1 MKKIIISVILGLL
14 LCTTKTL
21 AQQVNTLYFFD
32 NVPYTSYINPALQTE
47 RDVYVG
53 LPVLGWGQVSVG
65 NLPFSVKDVL
75 YKKNGQLVTFLHPEF
90 GNKDKFYK
98 KLKHHTSLGADY
110 QVNILSFGWRKKNN
124 YYSVGITERIDGG
137 VSLPKDLFQLLLY
150 GTAESY
156 DVGRE
161 FSLKSLG
168 ASASVYTEI
177 GVGVS
182 TKLNEKLNIGYRIK
196 LLLGTA
202 NLSFSP
208 RKMKLSTS
216 TDKWEVMGDA
226 SFKMSSMLKINK
238 DFSSI
243 EMPSSI
249 IDYIKPSG
257 YGAAFD
263 LGVTYDII
271 KDLKFSASITDLG
284 FIYWNRNVKNID
296 SEINFAFDGINVDGT
311 SLFDGFSIGSAGD
324 SLLSGLTNSLV
335 VNGEQEKNHYV
346 SMPTAK
352 LNIGLEY
359 RFCKQKLG
367 IGLLSRTMLYNK
379 NIYEEITASFNM
391 RPTNWFNFS
400 VSYSMVNGR
409 GSLGTA
415 LSLRGGP
422 FLFFLAADYIPVT
435 WTSYTTGTDAQN
447 QTKIPIPYDYTGF
460 NLAGGITLVFGGRD
474 SDKDG
479 VKNKFDLCP
488 KTPKGVKVD
497 SVGCPLDTDGDGVP
511 DYLDLCPETPEAAYG
526 KIDSLGCP
534 LDTDGDGVPDYLD
547 LCPETPEAAYGRI
560 DSLGCPIDTDGDGV
574 PDYLDQCPETPEAA
588 YGKIDSLGCP
598 IDTDK
603 DGIFDYIDQCPN
615 TPENVEVD
623 SVGCPLDTDGDGV
636 PDYLDKCPDT
646 PKEAY
651 GFINAEGCPID
662 TDEDTVFDYL
672 DKCPDVK
679 GVVENNGCPE
689 VNEEVLKLFTKA
701 LQGIQ
706 FDSGKSTIK
715 KSSNG
720 ILNEIV
726 KVMVENPDYIL
737 SIEGHTDNVGDPLK
751 NLTLSDDRA
760 NAVRLFLIR
769 AGIAPERINASGYG
783 DTKPVA
789 DNSTAAG
796 RKENRR
802 VELSVSFERLVTEK
816 KATE

>member
-1 MKKIIISVILGLL
+1 MKKFIISVILGLL

-53 LPVLGWGQVSVG
+53 LPVLGWGQVSIG
-65 NLPFSVKDVL
+65 NLPFSVKDVI
-75 YKKNGQLVTFLHPEF
+75 YKKNGQLVTFLHPEL

-98 KLKHHTSLGADY
+98 KIRNSQIGADY
-110 QVNILSFGWRKKNN
+110 QINLLSFGWRKKNN

-137 VSLPKDLFQLLLY
+137 ISLPKDIFQLLLY

-156 DVGRE
+156 DKGRV
-161 FSLKSLG
+161 FNLKSLG

-196 LLLGTA
+196 FLLGTA

-208 RKMKLSTS
+208 KKLSLSAS
-216 TDKWEVMGDA
+216 TDEWKITGDA
-226 SFKMSSMLKINK
+226 SLKTSSFLKINN
-238 DFSSI
+238 DFGI
-243 EMPSSI
+243 EVPSSVL
-249 IDYIKPSG
+249 DYIKPSG

-271 KDLKFSASITDLG
+271 KDLKFSAAITDLG
-284 FIYWNRNVKNID
+284 FIYWNRNVKNVDAEID
-296 SEINFAFDGINVDGT
+296 FAFDGVEVEGT
-311 SLFDGFSIGSAGD
+311 SLFDDLPIEQVGEEA
-324 SLLSGLTNSLV
+324 LNGLTNDL
-335 VNGEQEKNHYV
+335 NIGGEQEKNHYF

-379 NIYEEITASFNM
+379 RLYEELTASFNM
-391 RPTNWFNFS
+391 RPANWFNFS
-400 VSYSMVNGR
+400 ISYSMLNGR

-422 FLFFLAADYIPVT
+422 FLFFLAADYIPVS
-435 WTSYTTGTDAQN
+435 WTSYTSYGENN
-447 QTKIPIPYDYTGF
+447 QPQMKIPIPYDYTGF
-460 NLAGGITLVFGGRD
+460 NLSGGIVLVFSGRD

-511 DYLDLCPETPEAAYG
+511 DYLDMCPETPEAAYG

-547 LCPETPEAAYGRI
+547 M
-560 DSLGCPIDTDGDGV
+560 
-574 PDYLDQCPETPEAA
+574 CPETPEAA

-598 IDTDK
+598 LDTDGDGVPDYLDMCPETPEAAYGKIDSLGCPLDTDK
-603 DGIFDYIDQCPN
+603 DGVFDYIDQCPS
-615 TPENVEVD
+615 TPEGVVVD

-646 PKEAY
+646 PKEAI
-651 GFINAEGCPID
+651 GFVNAEGCPID

-679 GVVENNGCPE
+679 GVASNNGCPE
-689 VNEEVLKLFTKA
+689 VNQEVLKLFTKA

-715 KSSNG
+715 KTSNA
-720 ILNEIV
+720 IMNEIV
-726 KVMVENPDYIL
+726 KVMEENPEYNL
-737 SIEGHTDNVGDPLK
+737 SIAGHTDNVGDPLK
-751 NLTLSDDRA
+751 NLKLSDDRA

-769 AGIAPERINASGYG
+769 AGIASERISAVGYG
-783 DTKPVA
+783 DTQPVA

-802 VELSVSFERLVTEK
+802 VELSVSFEKLVVEK
-816 KATE
+816 KETE

>member
-1 MKKIIISVILGLL
+1 MKKYIISIILIAF
-14 LCTTKTL
+14 LCTTETL

-32 NVPYTSYINPALQTE
+32 NVPYASYINPALQTE

-53 LPVLGWGQVSVG
+53 LPVLGWGQVSIG

-161 FSLKSLG
+161 FNLKSLG
-168 ASASVYTEI
+168 ATASAYTEI

-208 RKMKLSTS
+208 KKMKLSTS
-216 TDKWEVMGDA
+216 TDKWEITGDA
-226 SFKMSSMLKINK
+226 SFKMSSMLKINN

-296 SEINFAFDGINVDGT
+296 AEMNFAFDGINVDGT
-311 SLFDGFSIGSAGD
+311 SLFDDFSIGSAGD
-324 SLLSGLTNSLV
+324 SLLGGLTNSLAI
-335 VNGEQEKNHYV
+335 NGEQEKNHYV

-391 RPTNWFNFS
+391 RPTNWYNFS

-435 WTSYTTGTDAQN
+435 WTSYTAGADAQN

-511 DYLDLCPETPEAAYG
+511 DYLDLCPDTPKE
-526 KIDSLGCP
+526 
-534 LDTDGDGVPDYLD
+534 
-547 LCPETPEAAYGRI
+547 
-560 DSLGCPIDTDGDGV
+560 
-574 PDYLDQCPETPEAA
+574 A

-603 DGIFDYIDQCPN
+603 DGVFDYLDQCPN

-623 SVGCPLDTDGDGV
+623 SIGCPLDTDGDGV

-662 TDEDTVFDYL
+662 TDEDTVLDYL

-679 GVVENNGCPE
+679 GVVSNNGCPE
-689 VNEEVLKLFTKA
+689 VNKEVLKLFTKA

-726 KVMVENPDYIL
+726 KVMEENPDYLL
-737 SIEGHTDNVGDPLK
+737 SIEGHTDNAGDPLK

-769 AGIAPERINASGYG
+769 AGIAGERITASGYG

-802 VELSVSFERLVTEK
+802 VELSVSFEKLVTEK